1 MVKNKKKKKNY
12 FNIFLNSKKIKYTI
26 ISNTIR
32 IAAWVFWIDYHLPL
46 MGPFV
51 ERRKKWSG
59 GCQCCLS
66 HITMVAIGKNIC

>member
-1 MVKNKKKKKNY
+1 MVKNKKIKKNY

-32 IAAWVFWIDYHLPL
+32 IAAWVLWIDYHLPL

-51 ERRKKWSG
+51 ERRKNG
-59 GCQCCLS
+59 VVG
-66 HITMVAIGKNIC
+66 ANAA